1 MNTLK
6 NCAEC
11 GKVFLPTITDE
22 TCIECHKIREGEF
35 DVVYK
40 FLRQNPGSSIQE
52 VSSSSGVSVK
62 KITQF
67 IKDGRISLSNISA
80 DVEKFL
86 CKGCGV
92 EIKAEMRLCEKCA
105 EDFRSKLQPHKKAHL
120 TLPNDKKITGK
131 VHILERLKRSK
142 ENKL

>member
-6 NCAEC
+6 NCSEC
-11 GKVFLPTITDE
+11 GNVFSPTITDE
-22 TCIECHKIREGEF
+22 VCIECHKIREGEF

-40 FLRQNPGSSIQE
+40 FLRQNPGSHIQE
-52 VSSSSGVSVK
+52 VSSSTGISVQ

-67 IKDGRISLSNISA
+67 IKNGRISLSTISG
-80 DVEKFL
+80 VEEKFL

-92 EIKAEMRLCEKCA
+92 EIKHSAKLCEKCA
-105 EDFRSKLQPHKKAHL
+105 EDFRSKLQMSKKTPL
-120 TLPNDKKITGK
+120 TLPSDKKITGK
-131 VHILERLKRSK
+131 VHILERLKKGR